1 MPPRQ
6 NRYCGEMIQERKT
19 REVSSKKYEITDIKH
34 PKRPWVRRIR
44 ALRDIPFADVKTGDL
59 GGYVERPT
67 NLSQA
72 GECWIRDDAMV
83 YGKAR
88 VYDNAQVDSSA
99 WVHGNARVY
108 GFARVSCSAHVSED
122 AQVYDEA
129 EVSDSAEVG
138 GAAQVYGKARVSG
151 TTKVS
156 DIAKVSGRVRIT
168 ASVLICNDTH
178 LRDGLIMDLD

>member
-34 PKRPWVRRIR
+34 PKKPWLRRIR
-44 ALRDIPFADVKTGDL
+44 ALRDIPFVDVKTGDL

-72 GECWIRDDAMV
+72 GECWIKDDAMV
-83 YGKAR
+83 YDKAR
-88 VYDNAQVDSSA
+88 VYGNARVDGSAQVY
-99 WVHGNARVY
+99 GNARVY
-108 GFARVSCSAHVSED
+108 GFARIAWGAQVSDD

-129 EVSDSAEVG
+129 EVNVVARVQ
-138 GAAQVYGKARVSG
+138 GAAQVYGKARVYGGTTVSG
-151 TTKVS
+151 T
-156 DIAKVSGRVRIT
+156 AKVSGKVEIN
-168 ASVLICNDTH
+168 ADILICNDTH
-178 LRDGLIMDLD
+178 LRDGLILN